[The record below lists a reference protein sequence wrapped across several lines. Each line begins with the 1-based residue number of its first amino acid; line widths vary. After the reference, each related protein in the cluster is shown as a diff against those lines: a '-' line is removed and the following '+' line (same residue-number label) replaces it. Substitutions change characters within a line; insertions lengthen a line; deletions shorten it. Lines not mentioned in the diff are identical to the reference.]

1 VLGGRSIN
9 NKVSPFFLKKGLFLI
24 SSGEQNI
31 VLEHNTFPLPAEPA
45 IVEWERI
52 RICIEGGERLTMNTM
67 ERRRSN
73 IEVIADMLRL
83 GEAGKTEI
91 MYSANL
97 SYFQLQKY
105 LNFMLKLGLIN
116 KVTVGNPM
124 VTYRVTRKGL
134 RLLRNIDS
142 ILEVLELRE
151 ED

>member
-1 VLGGRSIN
+1 
-9 NKVSPFFLKKGLFLI
+9 
-24 SSGEQNI
+24 
-31 VLEHNTFPLPAEPA
+31 
-45 IVEWERI
+45 
-52 RICIEGGERLTMNTM
+52 MNTM
-67 ERRRSN
+67 DRRRSN

-91 MYSANL
+91 MYSANM

-105 LNFMLKLGLIN
+105 LNFLLQLGLIT
-116 KVTVGNPM
+116 KVTLGNPS
-124 VTYRVTRKGL
+124 VTYRVTEKGL